1 MLIMQPAAPSA
12 DTHGGENGQTPVLI
26 ILHQLP
32 VELLLDITDLL
43 PPVDI
48 LALRATSRF
57 LRATLKRPV
66 WSNVKRARRKERAAR
81 KAFIRR
87 LDRDAFHRLCAAE
100 HGTRRPWRR
109 SGKAVCA
116 ACKATHPPSS
126 FTPSQLSR
134 APEKRTCRGR
144 QGALR
149 ACEHVRLGD
158 AETFTTEVCARPPWR
173 DLMLGS
179 RVEPISRHACKVGWC
194 ETSFGF
200 SSTKAKV
207 DPESWGRSPA
217 YGEVVWEWGTWLELK
232 RGSGSLSSPA
242 CKRWLAYVERAK
254 W

>member
-1 MLIMQPAAPSA
+1 MQPAAHSA

-57 LRATLKRPV
+57 LSATLKRPL
-66 WSNVKRARRKERAAR
+66 WMNVKRARRKERAAR

-116 ACKATHPPSS
+116 ACKTTHPPSS

-149 ACEHVRLGD
+149 AYEHVRLGD

-179 RVEPISRHACKVGWC
+179 RAEPISRHTCKVEWC

-200 SSTKAKV
+200 STKVKV

-217 YGEVVWEWGTWLELK
+217 YGEVVWEWSTWLELK
-232 RGSGSLSSPA
+232 RGV
-242 CKRWLAYVERAK
+242 RFVEFAGLQEVVGVCGEGEAVREC
-254 W
+254 